1 MNVITVLKLVFVLTL
16 LTLGSM
22 YYMRQKGKSDV
33 LLRLEI
39 LEMNCKD
46 YLNDHPGMRLPA
58 DNRALMKMLMSPTK
72 RDKAYMYLY
81 LTDDREEL
89 SGSGEFLD
97 KWGRAIRVGY
107 EEGRLKFSSA
117 GKDGVRGNKDD
128 VSLLTEIGR

>member
-1 MNVITVLKLVFVLTL
+1 MNWLTVLKLVFVMTL

-22 YYMRQKGKSDV
+22 YYMRQKGKDDV

-39 LEMNCKD
+39 LEMNCEA
-46 YLNDHPGMRLPA
+46 YLKDHPGMRLPA

-81 LTDDREEL
+81 LTDDRKEL
-89 SGSGEFLD
+89 SGTGEFLD
-97 KWGRAIRVGY
+97 KWGRPIRVMY
-107 EEGRLKFSSA
+107 EEGRLKFASA
-117 GKDGVRGNKDD
+117 GKDGVKGNKDD